1 MISQNNRDDQ
11 CHRFH
16 VNLDQFDDSESQ
28 SKTKMCVLIIIIYNN
43 NENCRSLLSL
53 VGVLYK

>member
-1 MISQNNRDDQ
+1 MISQNNRDDL
-11 CHRFH
+11 CHSFH

-28 SKTKMCVLIIIIYNN
+28 SKTTICVLIIIIYNN

-53 VGVLYK
+53 VGILYK

>member
-1 MISQNNRDDQ
+1 MISQNNRDDP

-28 SKTKMCVLIIIIYNN
+28 SKTTICVLIIIIYNN

>member
-1 MISQNNRDDQ
+1 MISQNNRDDL
-11 CHRFH
+11 CHSFH

-28 SKTKMCVLIIIIYNN
+28 SKTTICVLIIIIYNN

>member
-11 CHRFH
+11 CHSFH

-28 SKTKMCVLIIIIYNN
+28 SKTTICVLIIIIYNN